1 MKPNVKT
8 RPKIWTNW
16 SGSVRFTPREIALPA
31 TEEEMISLVRRA
43 RERGTWIRVMG
54 SGHSFTPLVK
64 TDSTLVSLDRMQGVQ
79 PVDPEERQVSVLGG
93 TKLKALGAS
102 LLQQGWS
109 PENLGDIDAQS
120 IAGAVSTGTH
130 GTGMRVGKP
139 LRAGRSPHPDHCRR
153 SDPGMLRETRSR
165 LVPGGPS
172 IHRKPGHHHP
182 GSAAGGTPISP
193 SFSEQAPSTGRSG
206 ESAGGV

>member
-43 RERGTWIRVMG
+43 RERGTSIRVIG
-54 SGHSFTPLVK
+54 SGHSFTPLVE

-79 PVDPEERQVSVLGG
+79 PVDPEEQQVSVLGG

-109 PENLGDIDAQS
+109 PENLGIS
-120 IAGAVSTGTH
+120 
-130 GTGMRVGKP
+130 MP
-139 LRAGRSPHPDHCRR
+139 
-153 SDPGMLRETRSR
+153 
-165 LVPGGPS
+165 
-172 IHRKPGHHHP
+172 
-182 GSAAGGTPISP
+182 SP
-193 SFSEQAPSTGRSG
+193 SPVPSAPVPT
-206 ESAGGV
+206 APV